1 MSETGK
7 ILMSQGNPNGHKLED
22 LLAQVADEITAKC
35 NRIQGDG
42 SAIAQDVL
50 RNNRDIIVRLHE
62 CRRLQEHS
70 LARLSEK
77 GPDQGPLGKPRVGV
91 GS

>member
-1 MSETGK
+1 MRGTGP
-7 ILMSQGNPNGHKLED
+7 ILMSAANPNGHKLED
-22 LLAQVADEITAKC
+22 LLAQVADELTAKC
-35 NRIQGDG
+35 NRIQDDG
-42 SAIAQDVL
+42 SAVAQDVL

-70 LARLSEK
+70 VARLNDK
-77 GPDQGPLGKPRVGV
+77 GPDQGPLGKPRVGK